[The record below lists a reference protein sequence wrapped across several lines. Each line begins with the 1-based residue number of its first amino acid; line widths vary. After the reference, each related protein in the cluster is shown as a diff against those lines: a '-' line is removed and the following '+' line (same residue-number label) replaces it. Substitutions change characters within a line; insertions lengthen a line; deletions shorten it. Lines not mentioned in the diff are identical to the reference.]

1 MFKKNIKYTVGQGIN
16 IENGEYVEIEMRLAG
31 YFTRESFQKKVRKQ
45 FPDVTIMKVET
56 RDETYQ
62 MDVDTFM
69 QYATLVQ
76 NEKE

>member
-31 YFTRESFQKKVRKQ
+31 HFTRENFQKKVRKQ

-69 QYATLVQ
+69 QHATLVQ
-76 NEKE
+76 D